1 LKDSLHYHEIGLNP
15 SLIHHSIDNRV
26 DFAIFADKQ
35 LLHLHSRPYDPN
47 HLEAIPLRLLLE
59 QARGV
64 LPGYLLYHLMIL
76 EDSPEFK
83 VELGKVRT
91 THDQL
96 FDELFKACDLHL
108 SVGVD
113 HCQDGARFFW
123 LILTI
128 AKVQVPITCEDTLL
142 DLRLLRE
149 N

>member
-1 LKDSLHYHEIGLNP
+1 
-15 SLIHHSIDNRV
+15 
-26 DFAIFADKQ
+26 
-35 LLHLHSRPYDPN
+35 
-47 HLEAIPLRLLLE
+47 
-59 QARGV
+59 
-64 LPGYLLYHLMIL
+64 MIL

-91 THDQL
+91 THGQL
-96 FDELFKACDLHL
+96 FDEFFKACDLHL